1 MLPIHILNKRAVMQ
15 LDKDEL
21 IRITNLKVTFKLD
34 EGTVQALDGID
45 LSIKKGKVVGVVGE
59 SGCGKSITAR
69 SIIRI
74 IPPPG
79 KIDEGEIL
87 LRTKVGSSDGEEQ
100 VIDLA
105 KVDPESEL
113 MRQIRWGEISMI
125 FQEPMTSFS
134 SYNTLGDQISEA
146 VLVHRSLSKQKA
158 YQLAVEMLDRVG
170 IPNASTRMTQ
180 YPHEFSGGMRQR
192 AMIAMALICNPSM
205 LIADEPTTSLD
216 VTIQAQMLELMRNL
230 RKDYG
235 SSILFI
241 THNLGVIAQIADEVF
256 IMYMG
261 KIVES
266 GSVGEIFH
274 NPKHPYTMNLLQ
286 AIPKITGAV
295 KERLEAIEG
304 NIPSPFERI
313 SGCPFHPRCNR
324 MIRGVCEVQ
333 IPVITDF
340 GGDHKAVCHLYSQS
354 DSSLQ

>member
-1 MLPIHILNKRAVMQ
+1 MQ
-15 LDKDEL
+15 LETDEL
-21 IRITNLKVTFKLD
+21 IRISNLKVTFPLD

-87 LRTKVGSSDGEEQ
+87 LRTKIGSTNGGEH
-100 VIDLA
+100 VVDLA
-105 KVDPESEL
+105 KIDPESDL

-134 SYNTLGDQISEA
+134 SYHTLGDQISEA
-146 VLVHRSLSKQKA
+146 ALEHRDITKKDARELTIQ
-158 YQLAVEMLDRVG
+158 MLERVG
-170 IPNASTRMTQ
+170 IPNAPTRVNQ

-216 VTIQAQMLELMRNL
+216 VTIQAQMLELMRIL
-230 RKDYG
+230 RKDFG
-235 SSILFI
+235 SSIMFI

-256 IMYMG
+256 IMYLG

-266 GSVGEIFH
+266 GSVNDIFH
-274 NPKHPYTMNLLQ
+274 NPKHPYTVDLLY
-286 AIPKITGAV
+286 AIPKITGTT
-295 KERLEAIEG
+295 KERLVAIEG
-304 NIPSPFERI
+304 SIPSPFERV
-313 SGCPFHPRCNR
+313 SGCPFHPRCSR
-324 MIRGVCEVQ
+324 IIKGVCEVQ
-333 IPVITDF
+333 VPVMTDF
-340 GGDHKAVCHLYSQS
+340 GSGHAAACHLYS
-354 DSSLQ
+354 

>member
-1 MLPIHILNKRAVMQ
+1 MQ
-15 LDKDEL
+15 LDTDEL
-21 IRITNLKVTFKLD
+21 IRITNLKVSFPLD

-87 LRTKVGSSDGEEQ
+87 LRTKVGSKNGEEH

-105 KVDPESEL
+105 KIDPESDL
-113 MRQIRWGEISMI
+113 MRQIRWFEISMI

-134 SYNTLGDQISEA
+134 SYHTLGDQISEA
-146 VLVHRSLSKQKA
+146 ALVHRDITKEEARK
-158 YQLAVEMLDRVG
+158 LAIEMLDHVG
-170 IPNASTRMTQ
+170 IPNAPTRINQ

-205 LIADEPTTSLD
+205 LIADEPSTSLD
-216 VTIQAQMLELMRNL
+216 VTIQAQILQLMRNL
-230 RKDYG
+230 RKDFG
-235 SSILFI
+235 SSIMFI

-256 IMYMG
+256 IMYLG

-266 GSVGEIFH
+266 GSVADIFH
-274 NPKHPYTMNLLQ
+274 NPKHPYTVNLLL
-286 AIPKITGAV
+286 AIPKITGAIQ
-295 KERLEAIEG
+295 ERLVAIEG
-304 NIPSPFERI
+304 GIPSPFERV
-313 SGCPFHPRCNR
+313 SGCPFHPRCKQ
-324 MIRGVCEVQ
+324 IIQGVCEIQV
-333 IPVITDF
+333 PKTTDF
-340 GGDHKAVCHLYSQS
+340 GDGHKAVCHLYP
-354 DSSLQ
+354 

>member
-1 MLPIHILNKRAVMQ
+1 MQ
-15 LDKDEL
+15 LDTNEL
-21 IRITNLKVTFKLD
+21 IRISNLKVTFPLD

-87 LRTKVGSSDGEEQ
+87 LRTKIGSSDGEEH
-100 VIDLA
+100 VIDLV
-105 KVDPESEL
+105 KIDPDSEL

-134 SYNTLGDQISEA
+134 SYHTLGDQISEA
-146 VLVHRSLSKQKA
+146 ALEHKNITKQEA
-158 YQLAVEMLDRVG
+158 RQLTIQMLDHVG
-170 IPNASTRMTQ
+170 IPNASTRVSQ

-216 VTIQAQMLELMRNL
+216 VTIQAQMLELMRDL
-230 RKDYG
+230 RKDFG
-235 SSILFI
+235 SSVLFI

-266 GSVGEIFH
+266 GSVNDIFH
-274 NPKHPYTMNLLQ
+274 NPKHPYTVDLLH
-286 AIPKITGAV
+286 AIPKITGAA
-295 KERLEAIEG
+295 KERLVAIEG
-304 NIPSPFERI
+304 SIPSPFERI
-313 SGCPFHPRCNR
+313 SGCPFHPRCSR
-324 MIRGVCEVQ
+324 MIQGVCEVQ
-333 IPVITDF
+333 IPVMTDF
-340 GGDHKAVCHLYSQS
+340 GDGHKAFCHLYS
-354 DSSLQ
+354 

>member
-1 MLPIHILNKRAVMQ
+1 MQLETNELIHIS
-15 LDKDEL
+15 
-21 IRITNLKVTFKLD
+21 NLKVTFKLD

-74 IPPPG
+74 IPTPG

-87 LRTKVGSSDGEEQ
+87 LRTKIGSKNGEEH
-100 VIDLA
+100 VVDLA
-105 KVDPESEL
+105 KIDPDSEL
-113 MRQIRWGEISMI
+113 MRQIRWSEISMI

-134 SYNTLGDQISEA
+134 SYHTLGDQISEA
-146 VLVHRSLSKQKA
+146 ALVHHKITKLEARK
-158 YQLAVEMLDRVG
+158 LAIEMLNHVG
-170 IPNASTRMTQ
+170 IPNAPTRMNQ

-205 LIADEPTTSLD
+205 LIADEPSTSLD

-230 RKDYG
+230 RKDFG
-235 SSILFI
+235 SSVMFI

-256 IMYMG
+256 IMYLG

-266 GSVGEIFH
+266 GNVGDIFH
-274 NPKHPYTMNLLQ
+274 NPKHPYTIDLLQ
-286 AIPKITGAV
+286 AIPKITGV
-295 KERLEAIEG
+295 TKERLVAIEG
-304 NIPSPFERI
+304 GIPSPFERV

-324 MIRGVCEVQ
+324 IIKGVCETQVPKK
-333 IPVITDF
+333 IDF
-340 GGDHKAVCHLYSQS
+340 GNGHQATCHLYS
-354 DSSLQ
+354 

>member
-1 MLPIHILNKRAVMQ
+1 MQ
-15 LDKDEL
+15 LDTNEL
-21 IRITNLKVTFKLD
+21 IRISNLKVTFPLD

-87 LRTKVGSSDGEEQ
+87 LRTKIGSSDGEEH
-100 VIDLA
+100 VIDLV
-105 KVDPESEL
+105 KIDPDSEL

-134 SYNTLGDQISEA
+134 SYHTLGDQISEA
-146 VLVHRSLSKQKA
+146 ALEHKNITKQEA
-158 YQLAVEMLDRVG
+158 RQLTIQMLDHVG
-170 IPNASTRMTQ
+170 IPNASTRVSQ

-216 VTIQAQMLELMRNL
+216 VTIQAQMLELMRDL
-230 RKDYG
+230 RKDFG
-235 SSILFI
+235 SSVLFI

-266 GSVGEIFH
+266 GSVNDIFH
-274 NPKHPYTMNLLQ
+274 NPKHPYTVDLLH
-286 AIPKITGAV
+286 AIPKITGAA
-295 KERLEAIEG
+295 KERLVAIEG
-304 NIPSPFERI
+304 GIPSPFERI
-313 SGCPFHPRCNR
+313 SGCPFHPRCSR
-324 MIRGVCEVQ
+324 MIQGVCEVQ
-333 IPVITDF
+333 IPVMTDF
-340 GGDHKAVCHLYSQS
+340 GDGHKAFCHLYS
-354 DSSLQ
+354 

>member
-1 MLPIHILNKRAVMQ
+1 MQ
-15 LDKDEL
+15 LDTDEL
-21 IRITNLKVTFKLD
+21 IRITNLKVSFPLD

-87 LRTKVGSSDGEEQ
+87 LRTKVGSKNGEEH

-105 KVDPESEL
+105 KIDPESDL
-113 MRQIRWGEISMI
+113 MRQIRWFEISMI

-134 SYNTLGDQISEA
+134 SYHTLGDQISEA
-146 VLVHRSLSKQKA
+146 ALVHRDITKEEARK
-158 YQLAVEMLDRVG
+158 LAIEMLDHVG
-170 IPNASTRMTQ
+170 IPNAPTRMNQ

-205 LIADEPTTSLD
+205 LIADEPSTSLD
-216 VTIQAQMLELMRNL
+216 VTIQAQILQLMRNL
-230 RKDYG
+230 RKDFG
-235 SSILFI
+235 SSIMFI

-256 IMYMG
+256 IMYLG

-266 GSVGEIFH
+266 GSVADIFH
-274 NPKHPYTMNLLQ
+274 NPKHPYTVNLLL
-286 AIPKITGAV
+286 AIPKITGAIQ
-295 KERLEAIEG
+295 ERLVAIEG
-304 NIPSPFERI
+304 GIPSPFERI
-313 SGCPFHPRCNR
+313 SGCPFHPRCKQ
-324 MIRGVCEVQ
+324 IIQGVCEIQ
-333 IPVITDF
+333 IPKTTDF
-340 GGDHKAVCHLYSQS
+340 GNGHKAVCHLYP
-354 DSSLQ
+354 

>member
-1 MLPIHILNKRAVMQ
+1 MQLETNELIHIS
-15 LDKDEL
+15 
-21 IRITNLKVTFKLD
+21 NLKVTFKLD

-45 LSIKKGKVVGVVGE
+45 MSIKKRKVIGVVGE

-87 LRTKVGSSDGEEQ
+87 LRTRVGSTDGEEH

-105 KVDPESEL
+105 KINSDSEL
-113 MRQIRWGEISMI
+113 MRKIRWGEISMI

-134 SYNTLGDQISEA
+134 SYHTLGDQISEA
-146 VLVHRSLSKQKA
+146 ALVHRSLSKQKA
-158 YQLAVEMLDRVG
+158 NQLAIEMLDRVG
-170 IPNASTRMTQ
+170 IPNASTRMNQ

-192 AMIAMALICNPSM
+192 AMIAMALICDPSL

-216 VTIQAQMLELMRNL
+216 VTIQAQMLELMQNL
-230 RKDYG
+230 RKDFG

-286 AIPKITGAV
+286 AIPKITGAT
-295 KERLEAIEG
+295 KERLVAIEG
-304 NIPSPFERI
+304 SIPSPFERI
-313 SGCPFHPRCNR
+313 SGCPFHPRCSR
-324 MIRGVCEVQ
+324 IIRGTCEIK
-333 IPVITDF
+333 IPLMTDF
-340 GGDHKAVCHLYSQS
+340 GSDHKAFCHLYPPSE
-354 DSSLQ
+354 SSLQ